1 MLILPPQ
8 LRLQPHWY
16 RQYYSCVLAVFK
28 EAFRAPGPQIW
39 ILPPFLNSEF
49 EEDGYHYNSIS
60 GHLYVQHLV
69 NSAHHILNSSVKP
82 DATAQ
87 AICSQLQGIRPEVS
101 KLRFKQMQTTARQE
115 EEEDGH
121 LNTEAKNQF
130 VIAGLSIAKADTWQ
144 DRQASYV
151 KATKNFLVKF
161 CPALSSVAIKFCRVI
176 SSTPRL
182 FLNVECDTV
191 ESSFKVRQ
199 EWAKLVKSGITKKT
213 YRNITVANS
222 VTTGIRMRCTILRAY
237 AKAYLKEQ
245 SPRFSHCHSLHF
257 AAPLRVS
264 SWQDSSSDF
273 IDLLPDNHGG

>member
-1 MLILPPQ
+1 
-8 LRLQPHWY
+8 
-16 RQYYSCVLAVFK
+16 
-28 EAFRAPGPQIW
+28 
-39 ILPPFLNSEF
+39 
-49 EEDGYHYNSIS
+49 
-60 GHLYVQHLV
+60 
-69 NSAHHILNSSVKP
+69 VKP

-87 AICSQLQGIRPEVS
+87 AISSQLQGIRPEVS
-101 KLRFKQMQTTARQE
+101 KLRFKQIQTTARQE

-199 EWAKLVKSGITKKT
+199 EWAKLVKSGVTKKT

-222 VTTGIRMRCTILRAY
+222 VSTGIRMRCTILRAY
-237 AKAYLKEQ
+237 AKAYLKENPQ
-245 SPRFSHCHSLHF
+245 GSATVTAFTLQPHF
-257 AAPLRVS
+257 VFRAGKTL
-264 SWQDSSSDF
+264 SDF
-273 IDLLPDNHGG
+273 IDL